1 MKKLLLLSSLI
12 GLGISAFGQT
22 HITTPS
28 VSGNWNMAGS
38 PYLIET
44 DIFIPGGSTLTI
56 DPGVEVRFAGHY
68 QVYASGA
75 LKAIGTASAPITFH
89 AADTTGW
96 SNDHVPN
103 GGWKGMYF
111 RMFSDTG
118 SVLEYCNISDCKY
131 GGDTAISTS
140 TGTITAYKDLRLSHC
155 DIFHNQATSAVSA
168 GSVIKVSLYEG
179 QLVINDCKVHDNLST
194 WSTIDQENGGTMT
207 VSFTGNQVYNN
218 TSSYPVWFVNL
229 NGNIE
234 GNDLHHNHSS
244 GSGGTLTIQ
253 YNCILTVKGNKIH
266 HNTAE
271 RAAAIVALSS
281 VVDLNSNLICNNY
294 SSVATC
300 GLVDGGAA
308 MQISSNFTGT
318 YNAAL
323 IRNNVIAN
331 NRTEFNGGAINL
343 IYANAEVMNNTIVN
357 NSASKGGAIYM
368 MNNSQTVNVKNNI
381 MFNNEMVPMLGMV
394 HYPSMFLFNSY
405 NLGYSHNWAQ
415 GHLNEDLY
423 AVVAPSVWGDTSSNI
438 ADTLPL
444 FIAPTLA
451 ADYNEDATTA
461 DFRLAATSLCIDA
474 GDTAGAYPYATD
486 YAGNPRITGSRIDMG
501 AYEWNSSTGPNTV
514 AGPISNTS
522 AMAIFPVPAHD
533 VVNIAFPA
541 GNGQVAIIDMSGR
554 VVLWQSV
561 TAQLQA
567 ININQL
573 TAGQYLVR
581 WTDSHDRHTTIKM
594 VKE

>member
-1 MKKLLLLSSLI
+1 MKHLLLLSSLI
-12 GLGISAFGQT
+12 GLGISAVAQT
-22 HITTPS
+22 HITTPT
-28 VSGNWNMAGS
+28 VSGNWNMSGS

-44 DIFIPGGSTLTI
+44 DLFVPSGSALTI
-56 DPGVEVRFAGHY
+56 DPGVEVKFMGHY
-68 QVYASGA
+68 QVYASGVI
-75 LKAIGTASAPITFH
+75 KAIGTASAPIAFH

-96 SNDHVPN
+96 SNDHIPA

-111 RMFSDTG
+111 SMYSDTG

-131 GGDTAISTS
+131 GGDTAITTS

-155 DIFHNQATSAVSA
+155 DIFHNQSTSAVSA
-168 GSVIKVSLYEG
+168 GTIIKMSVYEG
-179 QLVINDCKVHDNLST
+179 QQTITNCKVHDNLSS
-194 WSTIDQENGGTMT
+194 WSTIEQSNGGTMT
-207 VSFTGNQVYNN
+207 VSFTNNQVYNN
-218 TSSYPVWFVNL
+218 TAATPVVFVNV
-229 NGNIE
+229 NGTIE
-234 GNDLHHNHSS
+234 GNELHHNHSS
-244 GSGGTLTIQ
+244 GSGGTLTMQ

-308 MQISSNFTGT
+308 IQISSNFTGT

-323 IRNNVIAN
+323 IRNNVIVN
-331 NRTEFNGGAINL
+331 NRTEFNGAAVNL

-357 NSASKGGAIYM
+357 NSASKGGAIYT

-394 HYPSMFLFNSY
+394 HYPNMFLFNSY
-405 NLGYSHNWAQ
+405 NVSYSHNWGQ
-415 GHLNEDLY
+415 GHLNEELY
-423 AVVAPSVWGDTSSNI
+423 AIVAPSVWGDTTSNI

-486 YAGNPRITGSRIDMG
+486 YAGNPRITGSKIDMG
-501 AYEWNSSTGPNTV
+501 AYEWSSGTGPNTV
-514 AGPISNTS
+514 AGPAGNVNT
-522 AMAIFPVPAHD
+522 MAIFPVPAHD

-541 GNGQVAIIDMSGR
+541 NSGKVEVLDMTGR
-554 VVLWQSV
+554 IVMSHTV
-561 TAQLQA
+561 TASLQP
-567 ININQL
+567 INISQL
-573 TAGQYLVR
+573 STGQYLVKWIGSNNR
-581 WTDSHDRHTTIKM
+581 TVVVKM
-594 VKE
+594 VKD